1 MSKIKPTENQLKFL
15 DWEIGAF
22 FHFGIRTFNEGHK
35 DWDMKEM
42 PLSTFNPTE
51 LDCEQW
57 IKSVSE
63 MGAKYAILVTK
74 HHDGFANWPT
84 KYSDYNVAATP
95 WKDGKGDVVREFTD
109 ACRKYGVHVGLY
121 YSPAQFGYTQM
132 SGKEYDD
139 YFINQISELLTNYGK
154 IEYLWFDGN
163 GSENHEYDTDRII
176 KCIRSLQPEIMIF
189 TMWNPD
195 TVWVGNEEGIA
206 PFDARYVVTGTK
218 ISTELQDPELLDRA
232 KFLPYECDCKLRR
245 YNWFYS
251 EFDLPDMRSVNE
263 LVALYDYSVGRG
275 GNLLLNIA
283 PDRRGLLPDEDV
295 QRIKEFGKVIKD
307 RFSVEKNVT
316 IERIDDGFIIKANEN
331 TTITTIEIM
340 EDLVEGQGILG
351 FQLIYSPC
359 GGTVIYEGK
368 TVGHKQIVTIP
379 ELYLDDSRTLTFKV
393 TESNDGYK
401 INSVRVF

>member
-35 DWDMKEM
+35 DWDMKDM

-84 KYSDYNVAATP
+84 KYSDYNVSGTP

-121 YSPAQFGYTQM
+121 YSPAQFGYTEM

-163 GSENHEYDTDRII
+163 GSEDHEYDKDRIV

-189 TMWNPD
+189 NMWDPD
-195 TVWVGNEEGIA
+195 TLWVGNEEGIA
-206 PFDARYVVTGTK
+206 PFDARYEVTGTK
-218 ISTELQDPELLDRA
+218 ISTETQDPQLLDCV

-251 EFDLPDMRSVNE
+251 EFDLPDMRSLNE

-295 QRIKEFGKVIKD
+295 ERIKEFGKAIKD
-307 RFSVEKNVT
+307 RFSVEKNVN
-316 IERIDDGFIIKANEN
+316 IEYIDDGFIIKANEN

>member
-1 MSKIKPTENQLKFL
+1 MSKIKPTENQLKFM

-206 PFDARYVVTGTK
+206 PFDARYEVTGTK